1 MSPGPNTIRK
11 VSRFRAHLDFTTR
24 PRTGTTSVSKR
35 AAGSIT
41 NLLFID
47 ASPLPP
53 ACRNTTGATAGG
65 PIARPPAEITLDG
78 DVEREGFRAPGI
90 GASSFSLSRSP
101 PLHLW
106 KMRRGRR
113 QPEDYRVPRGTSTP
127 YPPSYWEAG
136 RR

>member
-24 PRTGTTSVSKR
+24 PRTGTTSVSR
-35 AAGSIT
+35 PAAGSIT
-41 NLLFID
+41 NLLLID
-47 ASPLPP
+47 ASPLRPVR
-53 ACRNTTGATAGG
+53 AHTTGVTASGATT
-65 PIARPPAEITLDG
+65 RPPAEITLDG

-113 QPEDYRVPRGTSTP
+113 RPEDYRFTAGTSTAHP
-127 YPPSYWEAG
+127 
-136 RR
+136 